1 MRQHLDELRTVERML
16 IEAER
21 NTMKK
26 IALIVSVI
34 SVLLGGLWLLQG
46 LGVVHIRPI
55 LCFADCAPVQGAS
68 LTWAI
73 IGLLMVAAG
82 VTAMFFSLT
91 RHARR

>member
-26 IALIVSVI
+26 IALIVGVI

-46 LGVVHIRPI
+46 LGGVHIRPI

>member
-16 IEAER
+16 IDAER

-26 IALIVSVI
+26 IALIVGVI